1 MNNQEIVTV
10 LQECKQMLHAFASE
24 VSEPSEEE
32 KNDYQRCEASFPDDL
47 KTLIQE
53 AKEMK
58 WPFVPERWQYKQ
70 AVRPEDKTN
79 LQDMINAR
87 LHDLLIFLK
96 ASIAVADSTTAA
108 AIVFLIDRF
117 LYWAD
122 ASIRLL
128 QVAKALHKVWPI
140 TPIAPQVVIRQARI
154 SANSGKLLKAEY
166 ILSSLINSDGATG
179 SWQYTNESDK
189 VLVQSVCIQIRGQI
203 LQKLGM
209 WYEAAELIWASIVGF
224 SELPIP
230 DKKGMST
237 SLGILADIFISM
249 NKEDYQKFKMNSHV
263 CLTLL
268 EEFDHQLLS
277 AAESCKLAAVFSP
290 YTPLF
295 VLVNL
300 NIRGTCLISYSFSK
314 ECPMELKSQY
324 LMEAKEAFE
333 IGLLTK
339 KEGDIVTSK
348 QELHCFVKSVFCLA
362 NVHKWLHNENVK
374 HEHASQLCREAV
386 EKLANY
392 SQLSEKQDKENLAG
406 DIMSL
411 VFSVKELLNVQSFPK
426 FDENCYVPQKY
437 FECVT
442 KSIVNGEVGFKNV
455 LDMYSQHHN
464 SVCQVL
470 ASTCR
475 NHKVMEAE
483 VKPGACITALK
494 TLDTISTAEN
504 ISVDNDSLQPSS
516 SQRRKNLIRSNAVSF
531 SSDEGNR
538 RTRKSFHMSHSSSS
552 SNSWCN
558 LSNASCSWESV
569 SFNNESKL
577 PNECDPSKE
586 NMGHSCAAAEP
597 PMTGESQENNDF
609 VNKSFHNL
617 SVKEE
622 QEALPQNIQISNSSN
637 NQMDKMC
644 SATETSL
651 NSISKE
657 CPPHSH
663 GNSSLSVANGDD
675 QSADSEPFEMIDYLA
690 ETESATHDVNNIGVA
705 AKEEEMFKNIEARKM
720 LDTTVDPEGETKDY
734 TEDGDI
740 FIPELTSPRSSNLG
754 NVFRSKQSR
763 SSSEERS
770 FDIDQATDTND
781 GKIAGVLQQQF
792 STDSSSSNRS
802 LLPQK
807 SRSSAK
813 STESPVSLDYA
824 CESTEEGD
832 NNSLNSSHGSN
843 SWKKSQVSRSLSESM
858 SLLNSS
864 ASSYVFLHAK
874 VTEQARLLDDAEY
887 EKFLGGVEHDW
898 LMERLEDTGV
908 FSFTH
913 LNQAYDALL
922 LKFSK
927 KSGMWTAQETVVHC
941 GDNVAVTKQGKQRN
955 AFWIH
960 FLHQDETLARYVG
973 KEYKEPKELLYHF
986 SDVERQM
993 TAQYYVTE
1001 FNKRLYE
1008 LNILTQIFY
1017 IPSFI
1022 LLILEDKCIKGCVSV
1037 EPYILGQFVKLSNNA
1052 QAVKTQYEATKYG
1065 LAFGHFTYEF
1075 SNHSDIVVDLQGW
1088 VTESKKG
1095 EALIYLTDPQI
1106 HSVQNN
1112 SLDNSSK
1119 GVSTCI
1125 NFGKKGIA
1133 YFFSS
1138 QHTECNEICH
1148 SLSLTR
1154 PDLTELKKSLKGSH
1168 FKKRH

>member
-10 LQECKQMLHAFASE
+10 LQECKQMLDAFALE

-87 LHDLLIFLK
+87 LHDLLVFLK
-96 ASIAVADSTTAA
+96 ASIAVAESITAA

-128 QVAKALHKVWPI
+128 QVAKALHKVWPA

-154 SANSGKLLKAEY
+154 SANSG
-166 ILSSLINSDGATG
+166 
-179 SWQYTNESDK
+179 SWQYTNQNDK

-230 DKKGMST
+230 DKKGIST

-249 NKEDYQKFKMNSHV
+249 SKEDYQRFKMSSHV
-263 CLTLL
+263 CLSSL

-277 AAESCKLAAVFSP
+277 AAESCKLAATFSL

-295 VLVNL
+295 VLINL
-300 NIRGTCLISYSFSK
+300 NIRGTCLLSYSLSK
-314 ECPMELKSQY
+314 DCPMELKPQY
-324 LMEAKEAFE
+324 LTEAKEAFE

-339 KEGDIVTSK
+339 KEGDKVTSK
-348 QELHCFVKSVFCLA
+348 QELHCFVKSAFCLA
-362 NVHKWLHNENVK
+362 NVHKWLHNENVRY
-374 HEHASQLCREAV
+374 EHASQLCREAV

-392 SQLSEKQDKENLAG
+392 SRLSEKQDKGNLAG
-406 DIMSL
+406 DIMYL
-411 VFSVKELLNVQSFPK
+411 VFSVRELLNVQTFPK

-437 FECVT
+437 WECMT
-442 KSIVNGEVGFKNV
+442 KPVVNGKVGFKRV
-455 LDMYSQHHN
+455 LDMYSRHHN

-470 ASTCR
+470 ESTCT
-475 NHKVMEAE
+475 NHKAMEPK
-483 VKPGACITALK
+483 VKSGACITVLK
-494 TLDTISTAEN
+494 TLDTLSTADN
-504 ISVDNDSLQPSS
+504 ISEDNDSLQSGS
-516 SQRRKNLIRSNAVSF
+516 LQRRNRLIRSNAVSF
-531 SSDEGNR
+531 NSDEGKR
-538 RTRKSFHMSHSSSS
+538 RTNLFCVSHSSSS

-558 LSNASCSWESV
+558 LSNTSSSWESV
-569 SFNNESKL
+569 SNDNENKL
-577 PNECDPSKE
+577 SNDCNPSKE
-586 NMGHSCAAAEP
+586 NMDHDFAVAEP
-597 PMTGESQENNDF
+597 PMPGESQENNDF
-609 VNKSFHNL
+609 ANRSFQNL
-617 SVKEE
+617 SIEE
-622 QEALPQNIQISNSSN
+622 KQEALPQNIPISTSIN
-637 NQMDKMC
+637 NQIDKMC

-651 NSISKE
+651 NSGCQTE
-657 CPPHSH
+657 CLSLGHEA
-663 GNSSLSVANGDD
+663 SSRFVANGND
-675 QSADSEPFEMIDYLA
+675 QSAGSEPFEMIDYLA
-690 ETESATHDVNNIGVA
+690 ETESATHDVSSIGDA
-705 AKEEEMFKNIEARKM
+705 AKEEQVFKNIVGRK
-720 LDTTVDPEGETKDY
+720 LSDTTVDPEGETKDD
-734 TEDGDI
+734 TEDRAI
-740 FIPELTSPRSSNLG
+740 VIPESTFNLSPRSSNLG
-754 NVFRSKQSR
+754 NIFRSKHSG
-763 SSSEERS
+763 SSSEGRS
-770 FDIDQATDTND
+770 FDTDQATDTKD
-781 GKIAGVLQQQF
+781 EKKTHVLQQQI
-792 STDSSSSNRS
+792 STDSSSSKRS
-802 LLPQK
+802 LLLQK
-807 SRSSAK
+807 SKSSAK
-813 STESPVSLDYA
+813 STDSPISLDYA
-824 CESTEEGD
+824 CESTEEGE

-843 SWKKSQVSRSLSESM
+843 SWKTSQFSRHSSESM
-858 SLLNSS
+858 SWLNSS
-864 ASSYVFLHAK
+864 SSSYVFLHAK
-874 VTEQARLLDDAEY
+874 HTEQACLLDDTEY
-887 EKFLGGVEHDW
+887 EKFLAGVEHDW

-927 KSGMWTAQETVVHC
+927 KSGLWTAQETVVHC
-941 GDNVAVTKQGKQRN
+941 GDNVAVTKPGKQRN

-973 KEYKEPKELLYHF
+973 KEYKKPKELLYHF

-1037 EPYILGQFVKLSNNA
+1037 EPYILGEFVKLSNNA

-1075 SNHSDIVVDLQGW
+1075 SDHSDIVVDLQGW

-1112 SLDNSSK
+1112 SLESSSK

-1125 NFGKKGIA
+1125 NFGKKGID
-1133 YFFSS
+1133 YFFSC
-1138 QHTECNEICH
+1138 QHTECNEICA

-1154 PDLTELKKSLKGSH
+1154 PDLTELKKSLK
-1168 FKKRH
+1168 